1 MSALATA
8 NTLSGKDIYVLL
20 KDDRYLKIQGA
31 LSRVAVDVDCYD
43 GSTYSQLVDASI
55 LGNSHKLALP
65 AKGAST
71 KGETDWTTLGSLPS
85 SFGSFPGLIELP
97 GAESQTYDT
106 DSAFVLTTTPGR
118 TMKTRTLIQWFSATS
133 GGGELVGEAWLDR
146 ISGWSNNPP
155 MSL

>member
-71 KGETDWTTLGSLPS
+71 KGEIDWNNAAIPTGLSSLPA
-85 SFGSFPGLIELP
+85 LIELP

>member
-71 KGETDWTTLGSLPS
+71 KGEIDWANSLIPSGLSSLPA
-85 SFGSFPGLIELP
+85 LIELP